1 MDTTSPLCELCER
14 CSAAGI
20 WFAIHLCS
28 DCLTR
33 VAERADT
40 GQCVC
45 WDCLQ
50 HDQEV
55 QP

>member
-1 MDTTSPLCELCER
+1 MNTPLVCCELCAR
-14 CSAAGI
+14 CAADGL
-20 WFAIHLCS
+20 WYAIHLCS

-33 VAERADT
+33 VTARADT

-55 QP
+55 A